1 MLVYISTKFGQ
12 YWFRSLG
19 AMACDERT
27 QGWTEGRTYGQT
39 DSMGSY
45 IVIRRTL

>member
-19 AMACDERT
+19 AMARDERPY
-27 QGWTEGRTYGQT
+27 GWTDGRTYGQT

-45 IVIRRTL
+45 IVFRRTL